1 VSFGAL
7 HTAGRRPEGRFE
19 PLVTNLRAAWARA
32 YVRIFAASREPS
44 WVLTETLLPVIGMC
58 GYVFVYRTLGAPK
71 AFEGF
76 VVLGGVMMAY
86 WLGVLWSMGTQFYWE
101 KQDGNLEFYLM
112 APCSRMAILSGMAV
126 GGVFMTSVRALTA
139 LAIGLFVFRVPF
151 IAAQTGNALAV
162 FGLTLLS
169 LYALGMCLASLFLLY
184 GREVWHLAHALEEPV
199 FVASGLNFPL
209 KVIGPWALGGLA
221 ALPLALGLDAMR
233 QLLLGPVVA
242 RPLFAVRT
250 EVWVLAVAFVLYVLL
265 AIALLRWTEARGKRE
280 GTLLMKHQ

>member
-1 VSFGAL
+1 M
-7 HTAGRRPEGRFE
+7 
-19 PLVTNLRAAWARA
+19 
-32 YVRIFAASREPS
+32 
-44 WVLTETLLPVIGMC
+44 LTETLLPVLGMC
-58 GYVFVYRTLGAPK
+58 GFVFVYRTLGAPK

-126 GGVFMTSVRALTA
+126 GGLFMTSVRALTA

-151 IAAQTGNALAV
+151 IAAQAGNALAV

-184 GREVWHLAHALEEPV
+184 GSEVWHLAHALEEPV

-209 KVIGPWALGGLA
+209 RVIGPWAWGGLG

-233 QLLLGPVVA
+233 QLLLGAAVA
-242 RPLFAVRT
+242 RPLLPVAT
-250 EVWVLAVAFVLYVLL
+250 EVWILAVAFVLYVWL
-265 AIALLRWTEARGKRE
+265 AVALLRWTEARGKE
-280 GTLLMKHQ
+280 QGTLLLKHQ

>member
-1 VSFGAL
+1 MSPRS
-7 HTAGRRPEGRFE
+7 TSRYE

-44 WVLTETLLPVIGMC
+44 WVLTETLLPVLGMC
-58 GYVFVYRTLGAPK
+58 AYVFVYRTLGAPK
-71 AFEGF
+71 AFESF

-112 APCSRMAILSGMAV
+112 APCSRMAILTGMAV
-126 GGVFMTSVRALTA
+126 GGVVMTSVRALTA

-151 IAAQTGNALAV
+151 AGPEVGHALGIFALA
-162 FGLTLLS
+162 LLS
-169 LYALGMCLASLFLLY
+169 LYALGMCLASLFLHY

-199 FVASGLNFPL
+199 FLMSGLNFPL
-209 KVIGPWALGGLA
+209 KVLGPWGWGALG

-233 QLLLGPVVA
+233 QVLLGTAIA
-242 RPLFAVRT
+242 RPVLPVAT
-250 EVWVLAVAFVLYVLL
+250 ETWILVGAFFVYVMLAVFLMG
-265 AIALLRWTEARGKRE
+265 WTERLAKRK
-280 GTLLMKHQ
+280 GTLVLRHQ